1 MKAESFTTE
10 WLANQKP
17 ARRTE
22 IADRG
27 EGSRRVDDRSGLVVR
42 IGPGGASK
50 VFFRWEDARDPAT
63 GKVRRRR
70 VRIGA
75 WPAVSLADARKEV
88 LEART
93 LDRAESSPSAD
104 LTVKQIAEAYRRDTL
119 SHRKNRSAAWSWGI
133 IETHVLPAKPNARRA
148 PFGEW
153 SARSVRAP
161 DIGAVVRAAAVKR
174 MMELSSEGPP
184 GKTILRAVGGPAV
197 ARAVLGEIKAI
208 FAHACATGTLEAT
221 PAAVLQ
227 ARAFGLRKSER
238 ARFLNAEEIGALFA
252 ALDLTALLDGTA
264 EDRKLS
270 KTVRLGIAFQLYVP
284 TRTHSI
290 IGARWDEI
298 DKKAKRWTVPVNRLK
313 LRKEDAAEA
322 RPFVVPLPG
331 TALAMLE
338 RLGAEAGK
346 SPWVLAS
353 PKDPEKH
360 IGEKV
365 LVRALSRLQDGKR
378 LALGEGLT
386 VHDLRRTW
394 RSLAMDLGI
403 DHAVARLSLGHAGL
417 EGVEGVYGR
426 SQMVDQRA
434 QAAEVVAA
442 ALDRIRLG
450 EAAQVVPLRERKA

>member
-42 IGPGGASK
+42 IGPGGATK

-75 WPAVSLADARKEV
+75 WPAVSLADARKAV

-104 LTVKQIAEAYRRDTL
+104 LTVKQIAEAYRRDAL
-119 SHRKNRSAAWSWGI
+119 SHRKDRSAAWSWGI
-133 IETHVLPAKPNARRA
+133 IETHIVPAKPDARRG
-148 PFGEW
+148 PFGGW

-161 DIGAVVRAAAVKR
+161 DIGAVVRAAVVR
-174 MMELSSEGPP
+174 RTIELTAEGNPR
-184 GKTILRAVGGPAV
+184 KTIKRAVGGPAV

-227 ARAFGLRKSER
+227 ARAFGLRKSDR
-238 ARFLNAEEIGALFA
+238 ARFLNAEEIKALFA
-252 ALDLTALLDGTA
+252 ALDLTALLEGTA
-264 EDRKLS
+264 KPRKLS
-270 KTVRLGIAFQLYVP
+270 PTVRLGIAFQLYVP

-290 IGARWDEI
+290 IAARWDEI
-298 DKKAKRWTVPVNRLK
+298 DKKAKRWTVPVDRLK
-313 LRKEDAAEA
+313 LRKQDAAEA

-331 TALAMLE
+331 TGLAILE
-338 RLGAEAGK
+338 RLRTEAGK

-353 PKDPEKH
+353 PKDPKKH

-378 LALGEGLT
+378 LALGEKLT

-426 SQMVDQRA
+426 SQMVEQRA
-434 QAAEVVAA
+434 QAAELVAA

-450 EAAQVVPLRERKA
+450 EAEHVVPLRERKA

>member
-1 MKAESFTTE
+1 MKRVELTTE
-10 WLANQKP
+10 WISNWKP
-17 ARRTE
+17 ARTIE
-22 IADRG
+22 VADRAVRG
-27 EGSRRVDDRSGLVVR
+27 LILRGGPEGVR
-42 IGPGGASK
+42 A
-50 VFFRWEDARDPAT
+50 FYRWANDSTRDAKGRL
-63 GKVRRRR
+63 RRRR
-70 VRIGA
+70 VRLGN
-75 WPAVSLADARKEV
+75 WPALSLADARVAASSVKETK
-88 LEART
+88 LA
-93 LDRAESSPSAD
+93 AAGAID
-104 LTVKQIAEAYRRDTL
+104 LTVKQIAESYRRDVL
-119 SHRKNRSAAWSWGI
+119 SHRKDGSAAWSWGI
-133 IETHVLPAKPNARRA
+133 LETHVLSATPDKRG

-153 SARSVRAP
+153 SVRSVRAP

-174 MMELSSEGPP
+174 TIKTPTEADP
-184 GKTILRAVGGPAV
+184 GALVQRQIGGPTA
-197 ARAVLGEIKAI
+197 ARAALCEIKAM
-208 FAHACATGTLEAT
+208 FAHACATGTLDAT

-238 ARFLNAEEIGALFA
+238 ARFLDAEEIKALFA
-252 ALDLTALLDGTA
+252 AVDLTALLAGTA
-264 EDRKLS
+264 KNRKLS
-270 KTVRLGIAFQLYVP
+270 ATVRLGIAFQLYVP

-298 DKKAKRWTVPVNRLK
+298 DTKAKRWTVPVNRLK
-313 LRKEDAAEA
+313 LKKEDAAEA
-322 RPFVVPLPG
+322 RPFVVPLPA
-331 TALAMLE
+331 TALAILE
-338 RLGAEAGK
+338 RLRTGAGK

-378 LALGEGLT
+378 LALGERLT

-426 SQMVDQRA
+426 SQMIEQRA
-434 QAAEVVAA
+434 LAAELVAA

>member
-1 MKAESFTTE
+1 MKAECFTTE
-10 WLANQKP
+10 WIGNQKP
-17 ARRTE
+17 MRRTE

-27 EGSRRVDDRSGLVVR
+27 EGSRRLDDRSGLVVR

-50 VFFRWEDARDPAT
+50 VFFRWEDARDPST

-75 WPAVSLADARKEV
+75 WPAVSLAEARKAV

-93 LDRAESSPSAD
+93 LDRAESSPSAN
-104 LTVKQIAEAYRRDTL
+104 LTVQQIADAYRRDAL
-119 SHRKNRSAAWSWGI
+119 SHRKDRSAAWSWGI
-133 IETHVLPAKPNARRA
+133 IETHILPAKPDTRRG

-161 DIGAVVRAAAVKR
+161 DIGAVVRAAAVR
-174 MMELSSEGPP
+174 RTIELTADENP
-184 GKTILRAVGGPAV
+184 GKTIRRAVGGPAV
-197 ARAVLGEIKAI
+197 ARAVLAETKAI
-208 FAHACATGTLEAT
+208 FAHACAAGTLEAT

-227 ARAFGLRKSER
+227 ARAFGLRKSQR
-238 ARFLNAEEIGALFA
+238 ARFLSADEIKALFVT
-252 ALDLTALLDGTA
+252 LDLSALLDGSA
-264 EDRKLS
+264 KRRKLS
-270 KTVRLGIAFQLYVP
+270 PTVRLGIAFQLYVP

-290 IGARWDEI
+290 IGAQWDEI
-298 DKKAKRWTVPVNRLK
+298 DMKGQRWTIPVDRLK
-313 LRKEDAAEA
+313 LRKDDATEA
-322 RPFVVPLPG
+322 RPFVVPLPR
-331 TALAMLE
+331 TAIGILD
-338 RLGAEAGK
+338 RLRAETGK
-346 SPWVLAS
+346 SPWVLGS
-353 PKDPEKH
+353 PKYPKKH

-378 LALGEGLT
+378 LAMGEKFT

-426 SQMVDQRA
+426 SQMVEQRA
-434 QAAEVVAA
+434 QAAELVAA

-450 EAAQVVPLRERKA
+450 GAAHVVPLREQQA